1 MDPASDPVP
10 DAACFGPAELVCFS
24 AVSGTDLLPTVEE
37 LTTVTG
43 GAATLLETGTGS
55 TGAVAEVDA
64 TLTTG
69 VVEMAEVFALWFEV
83 VVASTLVLL
92 STLALLSAAGFVT
105 WLTFTGGVTATAGGE
120 VVFGAVKG

>member
-1 MDPASDPVP
+1 M
-10 DAACFGPAELVCFS
+10 
-24 AVSGTDLLPTVEE
+24 EE